1 MTYGETGRS
10 ELKLDEDIHLPEA
23 RDAASGLLHS
33 DIREELERIL
43 GHREFH
49 ATDKMR
55 AFLRFVIEETLAG
68 HKHRI
73 KGYTIATQVFGRG
86 ADFEAAQDPI
96 VSIQAGRLRRAL
108 ERYYLVAGGRDPV
121 HIDIPKGRYVPR
133 FTAQKD
139 AVQAVRTLSSEPAG
153 QPQLLTGPT
162 LAVAPLESLS
172 PDAEQQFL
180 TTGLTNELVTELNRF
195 QDIVVISCD
204 RDPGVTGPGADRSDQ
219 GGVPDARFVL
229 RGTVRSD
236 PHNFKVSMHLTDAM
250 DGRQLWAEA
259 YTHPLEA
266 GRFIATQEEIAR
278 NVVAAVA
285 SEYGIIAR
293 RLAAESRKKP
303 PAELDTYEAM
313 LRYYTHQI
321 TPSPESGQTCLVA
334 LQRAAEREPD
344 YGPVWS
350 ALATLHCQMYTF
362 DAPGFER
369 GLETALENARRG
381 VSLEPGSQLG
391 RLILAYASYLADD
404 SDAFEQESETA
415 LALNPNS
422 PYTVGALGYLHV
434 MRGSFER
441 GLPMLDRA
449 MAVNPCHPNWF
460 HAGRVIHLL
469 ARRSYE
475 EALAELDKHDPFFA
489 FWLPVV
495 RASILG
501 NLGRLDEARIHLDQ
515 VLAQKTDFAPR
526 ARVLM
531 RRSLKI
537 DSVIDDLV
545 HGLEAAGLRV

>member
-1 MTYGETGRS
+1 ME
-10 ELKLDEDIHLPEA
+10 LDEELHPPEA

-55 AFLRFVIEETLAG
+55 AFLRFVVEETLAG

-86 ADFEAAQDPI
+86 ADFDAGQDPI

-108 ERYYLVAGGRDPV
+108 ERYYLVAGGGDPI
-121 HIDIPKGRYVPR
+121 HIDMPKGRYIPR
-133 FTAQKD
+133 FMAQETAVPVDGRHSTQSD
-139 AVQAVRTLSSEPAG
+139 DQS
-153 QPQLLTGPT
+153 QLPTGPT
-162 LAVAPLESLS
+162 LAVAPLDDLT
-172 PDAEQQFL
+172 PDSEQQFL
-180 TTGLTNELVTELNRF
+180 SLGLTNELVTELNRF
-195 QDIVVISCD
+195 QDIVVIPCD
-204 RDPGVTGPGADRSDQ
+204 RPADPSGLPSSAADERGAPGA
-219 GGVPDARFVL
+219 RFLL
-229 RGTVRSD
+229 RGTVRTD
-236 PHNFKVSMHLTDAM
+236 PQSIRVSTQLTDTI
-250 DGRQLWAEA
+250 DGHQLWAES

-266 GRFIATQEEIAR
+266 GRFIATQEDIAR
-278 NVVAAVA
+278 SVVAAIA

-293 RLAAESRKKP
+293 RLAAESRRKP

-321 TPSPESGQTCLVA
+321 TPSPESAQACLAA

-369 GLETALENARRG
+369 GLETALEYARRG

-391 RLILAYASYLADD
+391 RLILAYASHLADD
-404 SDAFEQESETA
+404 PDVFAQESETA

-422 PYTVGALGYLHV
+422 PYTVGAIGYFHV
-434 MRGSFER
+434 MRGNFER
-441 GLPMLDRA
+441 GLPMLERA

-469 ARRSYE
+469 ARRSFE
-475 EALAELDKHDPFFA
+475 EALAELEKYDPFFA

-495 RASILG
+495 RASTLG
-501 NLGRLDEARIHLDQ
+501 NLGRLDEAQTHLDQ
-515 VLAQKTDFAPR
+515 VLALKPDFAPR
-526 ARVLM
+526 ARELI
-531 RRSLKI
+531 RRSLKADAI
-537 DSVIDDLV
+537 IDDLMD
-545 HGLEAAGLRV
+545 GLRAAGLQV

>member
-1 MTYGETGRS
+1 MVEPSSG
-10 ELKLDEDIHLPEA
+10 LH
-23 RDAASGLLHS
+23 RDA
-33 DIREELERIL
+33 IRGQLDRIL
-43 GHREFH
+43 ASPEFH

-55 AFLRFVIEETLAG
+55 GFLRFVVEEKLAG
-68 HKHRI
+68 RSHRL
-73 KGYTIATQVFGRG
+73 KGYTVAVEVFGRSE
-86 ADFEAAQDPI
+86 DFDATNDPI
-96 VSIQAGRLRRAL
+96 VRIQAGRLRRAL
-108 ERYYLVAGGRDPV
+108 ERYYLVAGRLDPIL
-121 HIDIPKGRYVPR
+121 IDIPKGRYVPR
-133 FTAQKD
+133 FTVQKLAERAHDTD
-139 AVQAVRTLSSEPAG
+139 APAAAVEDQFLA
-153 QPQLLTGPT
+153 GPT
-162 LAVAPLESLS
+162 LAVVPLEDLARD
-172 PDAEQQFL
+172 PEQQFL
-180 TTGLTNELVTELNRF
+180 SIGLTNELVTELNRF

-204 RDPGVTGPGADRSDQ
+204 RDPGGTGPGADRSDQ